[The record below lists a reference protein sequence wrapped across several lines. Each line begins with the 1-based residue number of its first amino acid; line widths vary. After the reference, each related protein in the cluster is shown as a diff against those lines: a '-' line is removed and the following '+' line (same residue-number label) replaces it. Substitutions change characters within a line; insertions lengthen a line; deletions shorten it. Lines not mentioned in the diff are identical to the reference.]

1 MTEPPPA
8 GRPGPRAAGPADV
21 PALGREDLR
30 TPFAR
35 TGAPLERVGLEIE
48 NGLVDPETGRAARY
62 EGPRGVRAV
71 LATALAEWDGEPQT
85 DTGRLTG
92 VTLPDGSQLSLEHG
106 GQLEYSSAPV
116 VGLGRAVTDAETAL
130 RRLAVLADRFG
141 LALLPGA
148 QLPFERPDTVSWV
161 PMSRGAVMRDYFA
174 RTGEP
179 AARATTI
186 MSMSLSTQVHLDHLS
201 AADFTRKLRMLVA
214 AAPVVAALL
223 VNSPI
228 AGGRSN
234 GMLSHRSYNWLRM
247 DPRRCGLLR
256 PALRPDVSVDDL
268 VDWALRLPMI
278 YYRTA
283 DGRYRLAPDRPFADL
298 LTSGF
303 DDGTTPTPAHWA
315 AHLSQI
321 WTDVRVRRTFELRSA
336 DGPPHHGIPALPAL
350 WVGLGYHPP
359 SCQAAWQLLR
369 HHTAGEYQA
378 LLDALPSEGLRARLG
393 DSPVGELAAELL
405 RLARA
410 GLTARVRTGLEPP
423 EVLAHLDPLDEILA
437 TGRTFAEQCLARW
450 EGDLRGDPRRY
461 VAAYR
466 VRAR

>member
-1 MTEPPPA
+1 MTGAPA
-8 GRPGPRAAGPADV
+8 RGDRPGPPAPGP
-21 PALGREDLR
+21 PALDGAALR
-30 TPFAR
+30 APFAR
-35 TGAPLERVGLEIE
+35 AATPVERVGLEIE
-48 NGLVDPETGRAARY
+48 TGLVDPGTGRAARY
-62 EGPRGVRAV
+62 EGPRGVRSV
-71 LATALAEWDGEPQT
+71 LATALAEWGGEPRT
-85 DTGRLTG
+85 DAGTLTG
-92 VTLPDGSQLSLEHG
+92 VVLPDGSGLSLEHG

-116 VGLGRAVTDAETAL
+116 VGLGRAVSDAEAAL
-130 RRLAVLADRFG
+130 RRLAALADRFG

-148 QLPFERPDTVSWV
+148 QLPFERLDTVPWV
-161 PMSRGAVMRDYFA
+161 PMSRGAVMRDFFA

-201 AADFTRKLRMLVA
+201 AEDFTHKLRMLVA

-228 AGGRSN
+228 SDGRSN
-234 GMLSHRSYNWLRM
+234 GMLSHRSYGWLRM

-256 PALRPDVSVDDL
+256 PALRPDVSVDDI
-268 VDWALRLPMI
+268 VDWALRIPMI

-283 DGRYRLAPDRPFADL
+283 DGRYRLAPDRPFAEL
-298 LTSGF
+298 LADGF
-303 DDGTTPTPAHWA
+303 DDGSAPTAAHWDS
-315 AHLSQI
+315 HLSQI

-336 DGPPHHGIPALPAL
+336 DGPPHRGIPALAAL

-359 SCQAAWQLLR
+359 SCRAAWQLLR
-369 HHTAGEYQA
+369 HHTAAEYQA
-378 LLDALPSEGLRARLG
+378 LLDSLPHEGLRARLG
-393 DSPVGELAAELL
+393 GSPVGEPAAELL

-410 GLTARVRTGLEPP
+410 GLTARIQDGLEPP
-423 EVLAHLDPLDEILA
+423 GVLDHLEPLDEILA

-450 EGDLRGDPRRY
+450 ETDLRGDPRRY

-466 VRAR
+466 IPA